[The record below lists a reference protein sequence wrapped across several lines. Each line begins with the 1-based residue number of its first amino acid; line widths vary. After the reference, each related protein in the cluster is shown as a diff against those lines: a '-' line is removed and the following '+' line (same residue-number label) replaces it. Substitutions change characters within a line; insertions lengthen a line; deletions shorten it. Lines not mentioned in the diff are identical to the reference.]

1 MWDIGTNSR
10 LSCGEVIVTQ
20 TVETIEQQPPQR
32 LNRTLYTLILASF
45 FFPFATVRSCAGDE
59 GVSHTGIALLREDT
73 GVLLVGVLVLAAL
86 MLMFSF
92 RNRVLE
98 TFRQGLLSAS
108 KAMLCALAVLT
119 TLFATGVPFLFSQV
133 SVQIGFY
140 LCVGSW
146 LVLFLLSMHMATQL
160 YLLVRSECREQ
171 PPPWGLAIGIVVAV
185 ADLLTVWLS
194 RPNDFEEVTF
204 GVGASVLLA
213 APIILVAMLLAVRY
227 RMARMEAPSSGY
239 GAE

>member
-1 MWDIGTNSR
+1 M
-10 LSCGEVIVTQ
+10 TQ
-20 TVETIEQQPPQR
+20 TVETNEHQPPQR
-32 LNRTLYTLILASF
+32 LNRTLYTIILVSF
-45 FFPFATVRSCAGDE
+45 FFPFATVRSCAGDV
-59 GVSHTGIALLREDT
+59 GVTHTGIALLREDT
-73 GVLLVGVLVLAAL
+73 GVLLGGVLVLAVL

-92 RNRVLE
+92 RNRVLQ

-119 TLFATGVPFLFSQV
+119 TSFATDVPFLFSQV

-146 LVLFLLSMHMATQL
+146 LVLFLLSMHLATQL
-160 YLLVRSECREQ
+160 YLLMRSECREK
-171 PPPWGLAIGIVVAV
+171 PPPWGLALGVVVVVAG
-185 ADLLTVWLS
+185 LLTAWLS
-194 RPNDFEEVTF
+194 QPNDFEEVAF
-204 GVGASVLLA
+204 SVGASVLLA
-213 APIILVAMLLAVRY
+213 APIILVVMLLAVRY